1 MKEHIYGLFDS
12 LPDDALLTVKD
23 ICKLFA
29 CSELTIRRNVK
40 NGKLPEPLNPTI
52 GTVRWRVGDIRRI
65 LRSTKKIKGG
75 K

>member
-12 LPDDALLTVKD
+12 LPNDALLTIKD
-23 ICKLFA
+23 VCKLFA

-40 NGKLPEPLNPTI
+40 NGKLPEPIKPTI
-52 GTVRWRVGDIRRI
+52 GTIRWRVGDIKRI
-65 LRSTKKIKGG
+65 LKGNKYIKGD